1 MATTRN
7 ILSKNKIVVNAT
19 FATKQEAIAKAGQL
33 LVEANHVK
41 PEYVTSMQEREEIV
55 TTYIGNGVAIP
66 HGTNESK
73 SSILSTGISI
83 LQVPDGVDFGD
94 GNIAYL
100 IIGIAGIEDEHLE
113 ILSNIAIICSEE
125 ENVLELVKASSSEQ
139 IIDIFERGM

>member
-1 MATTRN
+1 MTTTRN
-7 ILSKNKIVVNAT
+7 ILSKNKIKLNAT
-19 FATKQEAIAKAGQL
+19 FATKQEAIAKAGQM
-33 LVEANHVK
+33 LVEGNHVK

-73 SSILSTGISI
+73 AHILSTGISI
-83 LQVPDGVDFGD
+83 IQAPEGVDFGD

-125 ENVLELVKASSSEQ
+125 ENVVELVRATSSEQ
-139 IIDIFERGM
+139 ILEIFERGM